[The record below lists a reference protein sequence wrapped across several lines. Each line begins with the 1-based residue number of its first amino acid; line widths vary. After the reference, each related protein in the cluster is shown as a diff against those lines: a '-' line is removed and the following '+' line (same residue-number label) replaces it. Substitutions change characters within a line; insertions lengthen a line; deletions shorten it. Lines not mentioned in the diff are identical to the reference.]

1 MHLRMSRTNP
11 SRLRRAGL
19 VVPAAAAIGLLSVVP
34 GLGVAQAASRHPAAR
49 GDGGC
54 PRAES
59 LVPGTTWHKRTLA
72 TGLVM
77 SSGSTNDSNGVV
89 SMHVLRINLADPNLS
104 LQPLMHSLAQRSP
117 LSTLATGRPHLVA
130 ATNTGY
136 FDFRTGDP
144 TQPLI
149 SNKVPQVMSSV
160 HQEVVGIG
168 SNGLAESGTVWWAA
182 LLTAGKK
189 THAVVAKNEL
199 DPPSGLGI
207 YTAKW
212 GSSPVPARWSDEVRG
227 VVNGA
232 LTSVSQS
239 RWGPNI
245 PSNGYLLVGHG
256 QSASNWLS
264 GIPLGTKISLAS
276 SVVTSAPKPFVQA
289 YGVGLEVVQKP
300 GVIRT
305 GFGCDSIGTKQPAR
319 TEIGL
324 SHGGRMITIA
334 IVADHRGTSTHGL
347 DENQMSELMV
357 QLGSSQ
363 AFAFDGSGSTELLA
377 RLGSSHPLTL
387 ENYPADGQ
395 ERPMPVGLGI
405 FSSPVKHKAKHK
417 H

>member
-1 MHLRMSRTNP
+1 MTRANS
-11 SRLRRAGL
+11 SRLRRARL
-19 VVPAAAAIGLLSVVP
+19 VVPAAAALGLLGVVP
-34 GLGVAQAASRHPAAR
+34 GLGVAQASSRHPAAHN
-49 GDGGC
+49 DGGC
-54 PRAES
+54 PKAES
-59 LVPGTTWHKRTLA
+59 LVPGTTWHKHTLA

-77 SSGSTNDSNGVV
+77 SSGSTTDSNGVV
-89 SMHVLRINLADPNLS
+89 SMHVLRINLADQNIS
-104 LQPLMHSLAQRSP
+104 LQPLMHSLAERSP
-117 LSTLATGRPHLVA
+117 LSTLAANRPRLVA

-149 SNKVPQVMSSV
+149 ANKVPEVMSSA
-160 HQEVVGIG
+160 HQAVVGIG
-168 SNGLAESGTVWWAA
+168 TNGLAESGTVWWAA
-182 LLTAGKK
+182 LLTAGKH
-189 THAVVAKNEL
+189 THAVLSKNEL
-199 DPPSGLGI
+199 DPPSGLAV
-207 YTAKW
+207 YNSKW
-212 GSSPVPARWSDEVRG
+212 GSSPVPAHWGDEIRG
-227 VVNGA
+227 VVNGV

-239 RWGPNI
+239 RWGTAL

-324 SHGGRMITIA
+324 SHGGRMVTIA

-377 RLGSSHPLTL
+377 RLGGTQPLTL

-395 ERPMPVGLGI
+395 ERPMPVGLGV

>member
-34 GLGVAQAASRHPAAR
+34 EARGAQAASRHPAAR

-144 TQPLI
+144 THPLI

-232 LTSVSQS
+232 LTSRLAV
-239 RWGPNI
+239 
-245 PSNGYLLVGHG
+245 
-256 QSASNWLS
+256 
-264 GIPLGTKISLAS
+264 PLGTEHPEQRLPAGRARAVREQLA
-276 SVVTSAPKPFVQA
+276 VRHPARYEDLARLIGVTSAPKPFVQA

-357 QLGSSQ
+357 QLGIQPGLRLRRLRIDRACSP
-363 AFAFDGSGSTELLA
+363 ALA
-377 RLGSSHPLTL
+377 AR
-387 ENYPADGQ
+387 PADAG
-395 ERPMPVGLGI
+395 ELPR
-405 FSSPVKHKAKHK
+405 
-417 H
+417 